1 MTATNIKWKLE
12 GDYFEGCNCDSI
24 CPCIFK
30 GDPDEGHCNVTVAWH
45 IQNGIYDN
53 KVSLDGINVVA
64 LFHTPGNMIT
74 GPKWTAALYID
85 EKATKEQTDSLVT
98 IYSGQAGGFFAAA
111 ANLIEKM
118 LGVKSVPIEFGMEGR
133 RRWLQIQNLLD
144 LQIQGTEGADPNQ
157 EALVVNPSFSAAPG
171 SNLVVAT
178 SSKYSFNDHGMKWD
192 NSGKNGFYCRFKYSS

>member
-45 IQNGIYDN
+45 IQNGIYDD

-74 GPKWTAALYID
+74 GPNGLLRYISMR
-85 EKATKEQTDSLVT
+85 KQQK
-98 IYSGQAGGFFAAA
+98 
-111 ANLIEKM
+111 NK
-118 LGVKSVPIEFGMEGR
+118 
-133 RRWLQIQNLLD
+133 QI
-144 LQIQGTEGADPNQ
+144 
-157 EALVVNPSFSAAPG
+157 
-171 SNLVVAT
+171 
-178 SSKYSFNDHGMKWD
+178 H
-192 NSGKNGFYCRFKYSS
+192 

>member
-1 MTATNIKWKLE
+1 MTATIIKWKLE

-45 IQNGIYDN
+45 IQNGIYDD

-111 ANLIEKM
+111 ANLIEKL

-133 RRWLQIQNLLD
+133 RRWLHIQNLLD

>member
-45 IQNGIYDN
+45 IQNGMYDD

-133 RRWLQIQNLLD
+133 LRWLHIQNLLD

>member
-1 MTATNIKWKLE
+1 MTATNIKWKME

-30 GDPDEGHCNVTVAWH
+30 GDPDEGYCNVTVAWH
-45 IQNGIYDN
+45 IQNGIYDD

-85 EKATKEQTDSLVT
+85 EKATREQTDSLAT

-111 ANLIEKM
+111 ANMIEKM
-118 LGVKSVPIEFGMEGR
+118 LGVKSIPIEFGVEGR
-133 RRWLQIQNLLD
+133 RRWLHIQNLLD

-157 EALVVNPSFSAAPG
+157 ESLVVNPSFSAAPG
-171 SNLVVAT
+171 SDLVVAT

-192 NSGKNGFYCRFKYSS
+192 NSGKNGFYCKFKYSS

>member
-1 MTATNIKWKLE
+1 MTATNLKWKLE

-45 IQNGIYDN
+45 IQNGIYDD
-53 KVSLDGINVVA
+53 KVSPDGINVVA

-133 RRWLQIQNLLD
+133 RRWLHIQNLLD

>member
-1 MTATNIKWKLE
+1 MTATIIKWKLE

-45 IQNGIYDN
+45 IQNGIYDD

-133 RRWLQIQNLLD
+133 RRWLHIQNLLD

>member
-1 MTATNIKWKLE
+1 MTATNIKWKME

-45 IQNGIYDN
+45 IQNGIYDD

-157 EALVVNPSFSAAPG
+157 EALVQHKTPAS
-171 SNLVVAT
+171 
-178 SSKYSFNDHGMKWD
+178 
-192 NSGKNGFYCRFKYSS
+192 C

>member
-1 MTATNIKWKLE
+1 MTATNIKWKLA

-45 IQNGIYDN
+45 IQEGIYGDR
-53 KVSLDGINVVA
+53 VRLDGLNVVA

-74 GPKWTAALYID
+74 GPKWTAALYVD
-85 EKATKEQTDSLVT
+85 QKATKEQTDSLVT
-98 IYSGQAGGFFAAA
+98 IYSGQAGGFFAVAS
-111 ANLIEKM
+111 NLIEKM
-118 LGVKSVPIEFGMEGR
+118 LGVKSVPIEFGIEGR
-133 RRWLQIQNLLD
+133 RRWLHIPNLLD

-171 SNLVVAT
+171 SNLVVST

-192 NSGKNGFYCRFKYSS
+192 NSGKNGFYCKFKYSS

>member
-1 MTATNIKWKLE
+1 MTATNIKWKME

-45 IQNGIYDN
+45 IQNGIYDD

-64 LFHTPGNMIT
+64 LFHSPGNMIT

-111 ANLIEKM
+111 ANLIEKL

-133 RRWLQIQNLLD
+133 RRWLHIQNLLD
-144 LQIQGTEGADPNQ
+144 LQIQGTECADPNQ

-192 NSGKNGFYCRFKYSS
+192 NSGKNGFYCKFKYSS